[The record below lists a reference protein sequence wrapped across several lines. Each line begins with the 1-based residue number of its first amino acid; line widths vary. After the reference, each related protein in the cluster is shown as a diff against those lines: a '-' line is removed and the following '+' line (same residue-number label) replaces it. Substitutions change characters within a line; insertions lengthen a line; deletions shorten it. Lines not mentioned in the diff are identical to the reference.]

1 MIKYKVYG
9 RGNDSVACEVG
20 PQSGPLNQFHKR
32 TLEDLRDGEM
42 IYKASE
48 VDALLIE
55 LCMQLNGVC
64 ARTETRRKVMEGEM
78 VSSLHSWVKCRNEH
92 GHVFLPPDTL
102 GVIQDVLRKLYQL
115 EEKV

>member
-9 RGNDSVACEVG
+9 RGNDSVACQVG

-32 TLEDLRDGEM
+32 TLEDLRHGEM

-55 LCMQLNGVC
+55 LSMQLNGVC
-64 ARTETRRKVMEGEM
+64 ARTETRRKVPEGGM
-78 VSSLHSWVKCRNEH
+78 VSFIEH
-92 GHVFLPPDTL
+92 GQVFLPPDTL
-102 GVIQDVLRKLYQL
+102 SVIQDVLRKLYQL
-115 EEKV
+115 EENA

>member
-55 LCMQLNGVC
+55 LSMQLNGVC
-64 ARTETRRKVMEGEM
+64 ARTETRRKG
-78 VSSLHSWVKCRNEH
+78 LEH
-92 GHVFLPPDTL
+92 LAGQVFLPPDTL
-102 GVIQDVLRKLYQL
+102 SVIQDVLRKLYQL

>member
-64 ARTETRRKVMEGEM
+64 ARTETRRKVLEGEM
-78 VSSLHSWVKCRNEH
+78 MRFV
-92 GHVFLPPDTL
+92 LPPDTL
-102 GVIQDVLRKLYQL
+102 SVIQDVLRKLYQL

>member
-64 ARTETRRKVMEGEM
+64 ARTETRRKVLEGEM
-78 VSSLHSWVKCRNEH
+78 MRFV
-92 GHVFLPPDTL
+92 LPPDTL